1 MIPLIDLVLFGVNA
15 YIAIQMRGTT
25 MGWILTVVCVL
36 YAVYIVKYI
45 RET

>member
-1 MIPLIDLVLFGVNA
+1 LFGINA
-15 YIAIQMRGTT
+15 YLAIANRGTLT
-25 MGWILTVVCVL
+25 GWVLTVVCVL